1 MKNRARRRL
10 DVANSVPARRSAWL
24 NSVLPRPLMRRSNRP
39 YGPQMSKQNDKTYTK
54 EDIGNEVT
62 LNIDGVAL
70 NDVVVEVA
78 LPGRGS
84 IIGPTFVCAHIF
96 ARLTMMEAMMA
107 ASAHANKERDD
118 WSDEM
123 A

>member
-1 MKNRARRRL
+1 MTE
-10 DVANSVPARRSAWL
+10 V
-24 NSVLPRPLMRRSNRP
+24 
-39 YGPQMSKQNDKTYTK
+39 KQYTS
-54 EDIGNEVT
+54 EDIGKTVT

-70 NDVVVEVA
+70 EDVVVEVA

-107 ASAHANKERDD
+107 ASDYASKERDD

>member
-1 MKNRARRRL
+1 MTE
-10 DVANSVPARRSAWL
+10 VE
-24 NSVLPRPLMRRSNRP
+24 
-39 YGPQMSKQNDKTYTK
+39 QYTS
-54 EDIGNEVT
+54 EDIGKTVM

-70 NDVVVEVA
+70 EDVVVEVA
-78 LPGRGS
+78 LPSRGS

-107 ASAHANKERDD
+107 ASDYASKERDD

>member
-1 MKNRARRRL
+1 MMF
-10 DVANSVPARRSAWL
+10 ST
-24 NSVLPRPLMRRSNRP
+24 
-39 YGPQMSKQNDKTYTK
+39 YGSTCEPIVSKQNDKTYTQD
-54 EDIGNEVT
+54 DIGSQVT

>member
-1 MKNRARRRL
+1 MTE
-10 DVANSVPARRSAWL
+10 VEQ
-24 NSVLPRPLMRRSNRP
+24 
-39 YGPQMSKQNDKTYTK
+39 YTSK
-54 EDIGNEVT
+54 DIGKTVT

-70 NDVVVEVA
+70 EDVVVDVA
-78 LPGRGS
+78 LPGRDS

-107 ASAHANKERDD
+107 ASDYASKERDD

>member
-1 MKNRARRRL
+1 MS
-10 DVANSVPARRSAWL
+10 DEPRSKSNTEIHFSNACE
-24 NSVLPRPLMRRSNRP
+24 RPIV
-39 YGPQMSKQNDKTYTK
+39 SKQNDKTYTQD
-54 EDIGNEVT
+54 DIGSQVT

-70 NDVVVEVA
+70 NDVVVGGGAARTRQHHRTNV
-78 LPGRGS
+78 R
-84 IIGPTFVCAHIF
+84 VCHIF

-107 ASAHANKERDD
+107 ASAHASKERDD

>member
-1 MKNRARRRL
+1 MMF
-10 DVANSVPARRSAWL
+10 ST
-24 NSVLPRPLMRRSNRP
+24 
-39 YGPQMSKQNDKTYTK
+39 YGSTCEPIVSKQNDKTYTQD
-54 EDIGNEVT
+54 DIGSQVT

-84 IIGPTFVCAHIF
+84 IIGPAFVRAHSF

-107 ASAHANKERDD
+107 ASAHASKERDD

>member
-1 MKNRARRRL
+1 MSDK
-10 DVANSVPARRSAWL
+10 PRSKSNMEIHFSGACE
-24 NSVLPRPLMRRSNRP
+24 RPIV
-39 YGPQMSKQNDKTYTK
+39 SKQNDKTYTQD
-54 EDIGNEVT
+54 DIGSQVT

-96 ARLTMMEAMMA
+96 ARLTMMESMMA
-107 ASAHANKERDD
+107 ASAHASKERDD

>member
-1 MKNRARRRL
+1 MSDEPEASPTRRFIF
-10 DVANSVPARRSAWL
+10 SGAWE
-24 NSVLPRPLMRRSNRP
+24 RPIV
-39 YGPQMSKQNDKTYTK
+39 SKQNDKTYTQD
-54 EDIGNEVT
+54 DIGSQVT

-84 IIGPTFVCAHIF
+84 IIGPNVRVCAHIF

-107 ASAHANKERDD
+107 ASAHASKERDD

>member
-1 MKNRARRRL
+1 
-10 DVANSVPARRSAWL
+10 
-24 NSVLPRPLMRRSNRP
+24 
-39 YGPQMSKQNDKTYTK
+39 MSKQNDKTYTK

-84 IIGPTFVCAHIF
+84 IIGPPFVCAHIF
-96 ARLTMMEAMMA
+96 ARLTMMTHTMA
-107 ASAHANKERDD
+107 
-118 WSDEM
+118 WSP
-123 A
+123 